1 MFRTLWLA
9 TEWRAEA
16 AHADTL
22 SSPRWRFLGSRPGR
36 RNPRG
41 TVTNLPPKAPNTHT
55 PTRGETPR
63 GPVRRS
69 PDRLPSEGTD
79 KRPQK
84 SAPLSLSYH
93 GIIRPSAAMR
103 RPAPTRTNR
112 LTSHYPPTTKTHNLD
127 PILGPPPNSETG
139 VTVHGR
145 GPPDRDSLTVEFCLS
160 SMFIRTPYTKRTKV
174 PGTLNWIWNNGLR
187 RLHP

>member
-1 MFRTLWLA
+1 MHELLTLDTHTGSRLAGDWCAAPFGEGCSLMFRTLWLA

-103 RPAPTRTNR
+103 RPAPTN
-112 LTSHYPPTTKTHNLD
+112 TSPYADRPTAH
-127 PILGPPPNSETG
+127 
-139 VTVHGR
+139 
-145 GPPDRDSLTVEFCLS
+145 
-160 SMFIRTPYTKRTKV
+160 
-174 PGTLNWIWNNGLR
+174 
-187 RLHP
+187 